1 MNKQRGFTL
10 IEVIMVVAIMCVVCA
25 IAAQRLISIDR
36 QRVAQQGQQYVQQ
49 TKQSPIRAASTEYA
63 LGNTDYRLVYT
74 FHDES
79 KHVSCWMFSGGGIS
93 CIPDNQ
99 LTEHKD

>member
-1 MNKQRGFTL
+1 MNKQRGFTF
-10 IEVIMVVAIMCVVCA
+10 IEVIIVVSIMCVVCA
-25 IAAQRLISIDR
+25 IAAQSIILRDR

-49 TKQSPIRAASTEYA
+49 TKQAPIRASSTEYA
-63 LGNTDYRLVYT
+63 LGNTDFRFVYT

-79 KHVSCWMFSGGGIS
+79 KRVSCWMFSGGGIF

>member
-1 MNKQRGFTL
+1 MNKQRGFTFIECL
-10 IEVIMVVAIMCVVCA
+10 IALTIIAIIVALGA
-25 IAAQRLISIDR
+25 DFLSAQKKDQLIQTE
-36 QRVAQQGQQYVQQ
+36 QRHNP
-49 TKQSPIRAASTEYA
+49 SPIRAASTEYA